1 MQTHLYAIGQNVS
14 LDGQERLYSKLN
26 PFTIEAQLPPVGNV
40 LQYRVKSTSEYC
52 RRVVRED
59 HLSPDMPQDVRV
71 ALTLEPVG

>member
-1 MQTHLYAIGQNVS
+1 MSSHLYAIGQNVS

-26 PFTIEAQLPPVGNV
+26 PFTVEAQLPPVGDV

-59 HLSPDMPQDVRV
+59 HLSPDTPQDVH
-71 ALTLEPVG
+71 LTLTLAPVA